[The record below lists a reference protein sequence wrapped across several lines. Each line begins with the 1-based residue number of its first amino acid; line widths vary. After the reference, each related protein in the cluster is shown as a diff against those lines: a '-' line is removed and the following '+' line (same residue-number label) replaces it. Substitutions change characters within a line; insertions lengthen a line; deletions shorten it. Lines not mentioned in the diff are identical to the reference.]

1 MFLPPLGRARRKFDL
16 VRPCDVM
23 WHQARRKLQVQES
36 AEEYQAI
43 FQPFRI
49 ELSITLARS
58 LLTLAFGSWCFCRT
72 RNLLTT
78 SGSGTPKRQ
87 SLTVLAMLLQLA
99 VEVQRQSLTA
109 MA

>member
-1 MFLPPLGRARRKFDL
+1 MFLPPLGR
-16 VRPCDVM
+16 P
-23 WHQARRKLQVQES
+23 RRKLQVHET

-43 FQPFRI
+43 FEPFRI

-58 LLTLAFGSWCFCRT
+58 SLTLAFGSWCFCRA
-72 RNLLTT
+72 RYLLTT
-78 SGSGTPKRQ
+78 CGSGTPKRQ

-109 MA
+109 LA